1 MTLAIRASAADRVAT
16 LPSELEIRAQLD
28 RIRSSPEFDTPERA
42 RKFLGYV
49 IEEAIAGR
57 AGRIKAYTIAT
68 EVFGREASFDAQ
80 ADPAVRIE
88 AGRVRR
94 ALERYYLVAGRDDPI
109 IIAMPKGGY
118 VPTFT
123 RRETIALDGHR
134 EIDDD
139 TRSPRPEWRSL
150 TFGIVALIMTALI
163 MTFVPRLRQLTAP
176 ESPATLAQGDARP
189 AIPRLLVEPFED
201 LSDGQLSSTIA
212 RGLTD
217 EVISQ
222 IVKFKEITV
231 VVGPPSALP
240 DASLPPTKLPL
251 YALQGS
257 VRLDNTKL
265 RLGFRLVQR
274 SDQSILWAANY
285 DEVLDVGN
293 LLTIEGEVA
302 RSVATALAQPYGII
316 FQADATN
323 LGQSPPQDW
332 DAYAC
337 TLSYY
342 GYRASLDPQT
352 HASVQ
357 ACLQKAVARFPN
369 YATAWALLSLTY
381 IDELRFRYRFNQASP
396 VSLDRAVETAARA
409 VELDPQN
416 VRALQAEMLSLFFR
430 GEVDAALKIG
440 ARAMALNP
448 NDTELAGEYGF
459 RLALSGEWAQGC
471 GLVGGAVERNPGP
484 LGYFETAL
492 AVCSYIAGDY
502 PGAERWA
509 RLADMQTN
517 PIYHLILLAIL
528 GRSGQTKEA
537 AIELQW
543 LRANAPEIVANIRSE
558 VAIRVARP
566 VDQAKFMEGIR
577 GAGLDVPQE

>member
-1 MTLAIRASAADRVAT
+1 MTLAMRASAADRATT
-16 LPSELEIRAQLD
+16 LPSELEIRTQLD

-123 RRETIALDGHR
+123 RRDPIGLNDSR
-134 EIDDD
+134 EIDHGI
-139 TRSPRPEWRSL
+139 RSPRSEWRWL
-150 TFGIVALIMTALI
+150 AFGIVALTMTALI
-163 MTFVPRLRQLTAP
+163 MTFVPRLRQLLAP
-176 ESPATLAQGDARP
+176 ESPAILAQGDARP

-201 LSDGQLSSTIA
+201 LSEGQLSSTFA

-222 IVKFKEITV
+222 IVKFKEIAV
-231 VVGPPSALP
+231 VAGPGVQPP
-240 DASLPPTKLPL
+240 DANLPSSKLPL

-257 VRLDNTKL
+257 VRLDDTKL

-293 LLTIEGEVA
+293 LLTIEADVA
-302 RSVATALAQPYGII
+302 RSVATALAQPYGVI
-316 FQADATN
+316 FQADASN
-323 LGQSPPQDW
+323 LTQSPPQDW

-352 HASVQ
+352 HATVQ
-357 ACLQKAVARFPN
+357 TCLQKAVTRFPN

-381 IDELRFRYRFNQASP
+381 IDELRFRYRFSQASP
-396 VSLDRAVETAARA
+396 VSLDRAVEAAARA

-416 VRALQAEMLSLFFR
+416 VRALQAQMLGLFFR
-430 GEVDAALKIG
+430 GELEAALKIG
-440 ARAMALNP
+440 ARAMSLNP

-459 RLALSGEWAQGC
+459 RLALSGEWSEGC
-471 GLVGGAVERNPGP
+471 KLVSGAVERNPGP

-492 AVCSYIAGDY
+492 AVCSYVAGDY
-502 PGAERWA
+502 PAAERWA

-528 GRSGQTKEA
+528 GRSGQTDKA
-537 AIELQW
+537 ALELQW
-543 LRANAPEIVANIRSE
+543 LQANAPELIGNIRNE
-558 VAIRVARP
+558 VAIRVSRP
-566 VDQAKFMEGIR
+566 TDQEKFIEGIR
-577 GAGLDVPQE
+577 LAGLAVPAK

>member
-1 MTLAIRASAADRVAT
+1 MPLAIRASAVDEPTT
-16 LPSELEIRAQLD
+16 LPSEHEIRAQLD

-109 IIAMPKGGY
+109 IIAIPKGGY

-123 RRETIALDGHR
+123 RRMPAERIGHG
-134 EIDDD
+134 EFDDA
-139 TRSPRPEWRSL
+139 RRPLRRGWRWL
-150 TFGIVALIMTALI
+150 TFGVAALALIVFI
-163 MTFVPRLRQLTAP
+163 MTMLPQLT
-176 ESPATLAQGDARP
+176 ELPAGRENALTKQNEAQPD
-189 AIPRLLVEPFED
+189 IPRLLVEPFED
-201 LSDGQLSSTIA
+201 LSDGQLSSIIA

-222 IVKFKEITV
+222 IVKFKEIAV
-231 VVGPPSALP
+231 VAGRASDLP
-240 DASLPPTKLPL
+240 AAKTLGFKSPL
-251 YALQGS
+251 YALHGT
-257 VRLDNTKL
+257 VRVDSTKL
-265 RLGFRLVQR
+265 RLSVRLVQR
-274 SDQSILWAANY
+274 SDQSIIWASNY
-285 DEVLDVGN
+285 DEVLDVRN
-293 LLTIEGEVA
+293 LLTIEAEVA

-323 LGQSPPQDW
+323 LTQSPPQDW
-332 DAYAC
+332 EAYAC
-337 TLSYY
+337 TLAYY
-342 GYRASLDPQT
+342 GYRADLDPQT

-357 ACLQKAVARFPN
+357 TCLQKAVARFPN

-381 IDELRFRYRFNQASP
+381 IDELRFRYRFDEAAP

-416 VRALQAEMLSLFFR
+416 VRALQAEMLGLFFR
-430 GEVDAALKIG
+430 GEIDTALKVG
-440 ARAMALNP
+440 ARAMTINP

-459 RLALSGEWAQGC
+459 RLALSGQWPEGC
-471 GLVGGAVERNPGP
+471 KLVSGAVERNPGP

-492 AVCSYIAGDY
+492 AVCSYISGDY
-502 PGAERWA
+502 PAAERWA
-509 RLADMQTN
+509 RLADMQAN

-528 GRSGQTKEA
+528 GRSGQTEEA
-537 AIELQW
+537 ALELQW
-543 LRANAPEIVANIRSE
+543 LRTNAPELVRNIRRE
-558 VAIRVARP
+558 VAIRVSRP
-566 VDQAKFMEGIR
+566 VDQAKFIDGLR
-577 GAGLDVPQE
+577 QAGLAVSEE

>member
-1 MTLAIRASAADRVAT
+1 MTLAMRASAVDEAAT

-42 RKFLGYV
+42 RKFLVYV

-109 IIAMPKGGY
+109 VIAMPKGGY

-123 RRETIALDGHR
+123 RRSPGGLDANIEVGGAR
-134 EIDDD
+134 
-139 TRSPRPEWRSL
+139 RSL
-150 TFGIVALIMTALI
+150 REDWHWLAFGIVALAMTSLI
-163 MTFVPRLRQLTAP
+163 MTIVPRLRVFIEQQNVAALT
-176 ESPATLAQGDARP
+176 EGNARP

-201 LSDGQLSSTIA
+201 LSGGQLSSTIA

-222 IVKFKEITV
+222 IVKFKEIAV
-231 VVGPPSALP
+231 VAGHSSELP
-240 DASLPPTKLPL
+240 DTNMLGSKPPL
-251 YALQGS
+251 YTLQGT

-265 RLGFRLVQR
+265 RLGVRLVQR
-274 SDQSILWAANY
+274 SDQSILWASNY

-293 LLTIEGEVA
+293 LLTIEAEVA

-323 LGQSPPQDW
+323 LAQTPPQDW

-342 GYRASLDPQT
+342 GYRASLDPQAHT
-352 HASVQ
+352 LVQ
-357 ACLQKAVARFPN
+357 TCLQKAVARFPN

-381 IDELRFRYRFNQASP
+381 IDELRFRYRFSQPSP

-416 VRALQAEMLSLFFR
+416 VRALQAEMLGLFFR
-430 GEVDAALKIG
+430 GEPEAALKVG
-440 ARAMALNP
+440 ARAMTLNP

-459 RLALSGEWAQGC
+459 RLALSGEWSEGC
-471 GLVGGAVERNPGP
+471 KLVAGAVERNPGP

-502 PGAERWA
+502 PAAERWA

-528 GRSGQTKEA
+528 GRSGQTEEA
-537 AIELQW
+537 AAELQW
-543 LRANAPEIVANIRSE
+543 LHANAPELVRNIRHE
-558 VAIRVARP
+558 VAMRVSRP
-566 VDQAKFMEGIR
+566 VDQEKFMDGIR
-577 GAGLDVPQE
+577 LAGLVLPGK